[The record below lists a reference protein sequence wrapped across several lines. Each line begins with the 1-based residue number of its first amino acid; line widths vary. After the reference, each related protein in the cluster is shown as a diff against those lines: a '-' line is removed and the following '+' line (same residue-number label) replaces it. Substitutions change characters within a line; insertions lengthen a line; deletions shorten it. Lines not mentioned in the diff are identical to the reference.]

1 MKGLNELTGAGT
13 HKCQETGVKVGS
25 HALIRGD
32 LVSRRIL
39 DDLNG
44 PNQTRTRIQG
54 YLISQD
60 NPPSACTYHT
70 RGVRRETL
78 ALIASTRSLRGR
90 SRSSNHSASE
100 GGERHRA
107 LVSSSPPTPTFP
119 LSRLPCT
126 CRAQKNKIR
135 TFERCCMSGR
145 AS

>member
-60 NPPSACTYHT
+60 NPPVGMYISHA
-70 RGVRRETL
+70 GG
-78 ALIASTRSLRGR
+78 A
-90 SRSSNHSASE
+90 E
-100 GGERHRA
+100 GDLGAHRINA
-107 LVSSSPPTPTFP
+107 ITAGAIKVQQS
-119 LSRLPCT
+119 
-126 CRAQKNKIR
+126 
-135 TFERCCMSGR
+135 
-145 AS
+145 